1 MLCAISMTVP
11 PWLMITKHDNKIHS
25 MPSLWLLPFVS
36 TVVASALAGLIGPR
50 MNTQFQEMYIN
61 IIGYILWGMG
71 MMTAACVD
79 RRPHPRGHIDADG
92 VLHPR
97 ADGQARGDAQ
107 VLARLPPEA
116 DLVTHPID

>member
-61 IIGYILWGMG
+61 IIGC
-71 MMTAACVD
+71 AAAASFSAFVLGSRRR
-79 RRPHPRGHIDADG
+79 RRPARHRRRDG
-92 VLHPR
+92 FGTVP
-97 ADGQARGDAQ
+97 
-107 VLARLPPEA
+107 
-116 DLVTHPID
+116 VTQTSCGEWA

>member
-61 IIGYILWGMG
+61 IIGC
-71 MMTAACVD
+71 AAAASFSAFFLASRH
-79 RRPHPRGHIDADG
+79 RRDASSQSA
-92 VLHPR
+92 L
-97 ADGQARGDAQ
+97 ARGFGT
-107 VLARLPPEA
+107 VP
-116 DLVTHPID
+116 VTQTSCGAWACLRRHV